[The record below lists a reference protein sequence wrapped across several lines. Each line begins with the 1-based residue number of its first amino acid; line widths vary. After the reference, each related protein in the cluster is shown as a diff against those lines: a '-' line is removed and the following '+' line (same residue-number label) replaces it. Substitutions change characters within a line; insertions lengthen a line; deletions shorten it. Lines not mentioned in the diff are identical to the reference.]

1 MTFVL
6 VLAATAFVPMILEA
20 LLSRANERALRALGA
35 REPAGDVYAIMQ
47 LAYPGCF
54 VAMTAEAWWRG
65 TALAT
70 LPAAG
75 VGLFV
80 AAKALKYWAIA
91 TLGPRWTFRVL
102 VPPNGRRIR
111 RGPYRFLRH
120 PNYVGV
126 VGEIAGFAMMAAAP
140 ITGAASLLVF
150 GVLMLRRVRIEEA
163 AMQQYGGALKY

>member
-6 VLAATAFVPMILEA
+6 VLAAAAFVPMILEA
-20 LLSRANERALRALGA
+20 MLSRANERALLALGA

-54 VAMTAEAWWRG
+54 LAMAAEAWWRG
-65 TALAT
+65 ST
-70 LPAAG
+70 LPALPVAG

-91 TLGPRWTFRVL
+91 TLGQRWTFRVL
-102 VPPNGRRIR
+102 VPPNGPRIR

-140 ITGAASLLVF
+140 VAGAASLLVF
-150 GVLMLRRVRIEEA
+150 GALMLRRVRIEEA
-163 AMQQYGGALKY
+163 ALRRLTD

>member
-6 VLAATAFVPMILEA
+6 VLAAAAFVPMILEA
-20 LLSRANERALRALGA
+20 MLSRANERALLALGA

-54 VAMTAEAWWRG
+54 LGMAAEAWWRG
-65 TALAT
+65 STLAAL
-70 LPAAG
+70 PVAG

-91 TLGPRWTFRVL
+91 TLGQRWTFRVL
-102 VPPNGRRIR
+102 VPPNGPRIR

-140 ITGAASLLVF
+140 VAGAASLLVF
-150 GVLMLRRVRIEEA
+150 GALMLRRVRVEEA
-163 AMQQYGGALKY
+163 ALLRLTD